1 MSENGD
7 CNGASGEKRKAEE
20 NGDEGAKKCKINV
33 EAGILLF
40 SGATDWKEVGRK
52 AGDIVKSK
60 NTQWSPVRLDALKDI
75 KVRAVNKGSISPFCF
90 AITEDGEVYAWGRN
104 EKGQL
109 GLGDTVDRKVPTL
122 IEELTGYDITEIAT
136 GKNHTL
142 FLTSEGKV
150 LVSGDNSS
158 GQCGVG
164 KGSKELTK
172 PKLMSHSGPDVVH
185 VACGGEFSAIV
196 DEEGNIYTCGLP
208 EYGQLG
214 HNDDGKFM
222 QKANKIEFRN
232 EYVPKQVLIFVEK
245 DTKNKEVIPLPAPKI
260 TKISCGLNHTVA
272 IDDKFKAYSWGFGGY
287 GRLGHA
293 ETADEMVPR
302 LISALSGPRRG
313 IADVVCGQQF
323 NVAVA
328 EIPGLVHMWGAYTAG
343 KEANMYP
350 KQIYDLSGWN
360 IRGVACNTKGWLVM
374 ADENIIAAMPSPCHG
389 ELAMGTIKKSS
400 AKPTIVDTLEDLH
413 VIQLGA
419 GPAHSLFICR
429 DDDAKDHE
437 ALEQFPVLDQS
448 DD

>member
-7 CNGASGEKRKAEE
+7 CNGANGEKRKAEE
-20 NGDEGAKKCKINV
+20 NGDAGAKKGKIDA

-52 AGDIVKSK
+52 AQDIVNSK

-75 KVRAVNKGSISPFCF
+75 KIRAVNQGCISPFCF

-109 GLGDTVDRKVPTL
+109 GLGDTDDRKVPTL
-122 IEELTGYDITEIAT
+122 IEDLTGHDIIEVAS
-136 GKNHTL
+136 GKQHTL

-164 KGSKELTK
+164 KTPSLISK
-172 PKLMSHSGPDVVH
+172 PKLMSYSGPDVVH
-185 VACGGEFSAIV
+185 VSCGAEFSMIL
-196 DEEGNIYTCGLP
+196 DEAGNIYSCGLP
-208 EYGQLG
+208 QYGQLG

-222 QKANKIEFRN
+222 QKANKIEFRY
-232 EYVPKQVLIFVEK
+232 EYLPKQVQVFVEK
-245 DTKNKEVIPLPAPKI
+245 DTKAKEVTPLPTPKI
-260 TKISCGLNHTVA
+260 TKISCGANHTVA

-302 LISALSGPRRG
+302 IIQALNGPRRG
-313 IADVVCGQQF
+313 ISGIVCGQQF

-328 EIPGLVHMWGAYTAG
+328 EIPGLVHMWGSYTPG

-360 IRGVACNTKGWLVM
+360 IRGVACNTKGWIVM
-374 ADENIIAAMPSPCHG
+374 ADDQIIAAMPSPCYG

-400 AKPTIVDTLEDLH
+400 AKPTIIDSLEDNYILQ
-413 VIQLGA
+413 VGA
-419 GPAHSLFICR
+419 GPSHSLFIVR
-429 DDDAKDHE
+429 DNNEKDHK
-437 ALEQFPVLDQS
+437 ALEKFSVLEQS

>member
-1 MSENGD
+1 MSENGAS
-7 CNGASGEKRKAEE
+7 NGANGEKRKAEE
-20 NGDEGAKKCKINV
+20 NGDNGAKKGKIDS

-52 AGDIVKSK
+52 GGELVNSK
-60 NTQWSPVRLDALKDI
+60 NTQWSPVRLEALKDI
-75 KVRAVNKGSISPFCF
+75 KVRAVNKSCISPFCF

-109 GLGDTVDRKVPTL
+109 GLGDTDDRKVPTL
-122 IEELTGYDITEIAT
+122 IEELTGYDITEISS

-150 LVSGDNSS
+150 LVCGDNSH

-164 KGSKELTK
+164 KAPSQITK
-172 PKLMSHSGPDVVH
+172 PKLMSYSGPDVVH
-185 VACGGEFSAIV
+185 VAAGAEFSVIL
-196 DEEGNIYTCGLP
+196 DEAGNIYSCGLP

-222 QKANKIEFRN
+222 QKANKIEFRC
-232 EYVPKQVLIFVEK
+232 EYIPKQVLVFVEK
-245 DTKNKEVIPLPAPKI
+245 DTKNKEVTPLPTPKI
-260 TKISCGLNHTVA
+260 KKISCGANHTVA

-293 ETADEMVPR
+293 ETNDELVPR
-302 LISALSGPRRG
+302 MIQALNGPRRG
-313 IADVVCGQQF
+313 ISDVVCGQQF

-328 EIPGLVHMWGAYTAG
+328 EIPGLVHMWGAYTPG

-360 IRGVACNTKGWLVM
+360 IRGVACNTKGWMVM
-374 ADENIIAAMPSPCHG
+374 ADESIIAAMPSPCYG
-389 ELAMGTIKKSS
+389 ELAMGTTKKSS
-400 AKPTIVDTLEDLH
+400 AKPTMVDTLEDLH
-413 VIQLGA
+413 VIALGA
-419 GPAHSLFICR
+419 GPAHTLIICR
-429 DDDAKDHE
+429 DNDEKDHK
-437 ALEQFPVLDQS
+437 ALEKFSLLEQS